1 MRQALSERHQASP
14 WRANAAAPPLRTR
27 AWPRRAARA
36 RRRTPSAAGTRWTPP
51 SCRRGTRSRRRR
63 SAGLDAAA
71 ARAAEAKQKS
81 LELTATARENLSPHL
96 AKFDEATA
104 SARTRIAEDASNFGK
119 QLSTAFT
126 PAQGD
131 VEDPTVAD
139 ESGEQPAS
147 WWASQPPQE
156 GEENASLLDK
166 MSSFASETGNK
177 LAGSFKD
184 ATEDRQ
190 ECGLT
195 RTQRFRWYVILL
207 GVSTLF
213 FGLAL
218 QFIPLA
224 VIKPTKF
231 ASAFCIGTICSVAAK
246 FMLNGPRT
254 QLRLMVEW
262 RKLPYSLALVASTL
276 LTLYA
281 CFVLGNFFLVV
292 VAPGPRYVR
301 LTVRACFGD
310 TPGGIAGVKFLGR
323 VIATFTDPVAARLL
337 RSNGD

>member
-1 MRQALSERHQASP
+1 MAEEGRASP
-14 WRANAAAPPLRTR
+14 PTNAIGGWNPLDSSEL
-27 AWPRRAARA
+27 
-36 RRRTPSAAGTRWTPP
+36 PSWDSIA
-51 SCRRGTRSRRRR
+51 
-63 SAGLDAAA
+63 SATQRGLDAAA

-96 AKFDEATA
+96 AKLDEATA

-131 VEDPTVAD
+131 VENPTVAD

-292 VAPGPRYVR
+292 VASASQVCALLYY
-301 LTVRACFGD
+301 LFGD

-323 VIATFTDPVAARLL
+323 VIVKTFRLILSPCIAAL
-337 RSNGD
+337 NGD